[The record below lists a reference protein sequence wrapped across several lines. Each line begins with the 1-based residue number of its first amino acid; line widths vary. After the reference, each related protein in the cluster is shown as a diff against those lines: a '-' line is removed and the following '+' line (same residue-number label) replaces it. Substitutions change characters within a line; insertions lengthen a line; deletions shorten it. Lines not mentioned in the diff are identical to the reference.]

1 MTAMTPRHYFDFTI
15 GPEPPAEDD
24 ERRPGRAAATLPA
37 PVLAGAALKVLHGAF
52 RDAPGRYALALPRHA
67 RRPFAVLRVF
77 AGERDHLHALA
88 EAVEAHP
95 VIRDYTRLGYPR
107 PVPADFP
114 GTWTEFRRYRIP
126 ARRSGRK
133 PGDDLRERRMAR
145 ATEARLPYF
154 ILQSRSNGQQFGLYV
169 DIRAGAPQTGEAE
182 PDSYGLAVA
191 TRPFALPDLP

>member
-1 MTAMTPRHYFDFTI
+1 MNPCHYLDFTI
-15 GPEPPAEDD
+15 AEPAPDDGAGPS
-24 ERRPGRAAATLPA
+24 RAAASLPA

-52 RDAPGRYALALPRHA
+52 RNAPRRYALALPRHG
-67 RRPFAVLRVF
+67 RQPFVVLRVF
-77 AGERDHLHALA
+77 AGERDHLHALV
-88 EAVEAHP
+88 ETVEAHP

-107 PVPADFP
+107 RVPEDFA

-133 PGDDLRERRMAR
+133 PGDDLRERRMTQA
-145 ATEARLPYF
+145 AEARLPYF

-169 DIRAGAPQTGEAE
+169 EVRAGAPNAGESE
-182 PDSYGLAVA
+182 PDSYGLAVS